1 MYVVIRKFR
10 GMQTTDEAAQRAVA
24 GIGPILK
31 ETPGFRAY
39 YVFEDSQGGGGSV
52 SLFESREVAEAAN
65 EKAIAWVRENLAEF
79 YDGGP
84 PEVTM
89 GEVRGSVTSD

>member
-10 GMQTTDEAAQRAVA
+10 NMRTTDEVAQRAVA

-39 YVFEDSQGGGGSV
+39 YVFEDSQGGGASV
-52 SLFESREVAEAAN
+52 SLFESREAAEAAN
-65 EKAIAWVRENLAEF
+65 EKAIAWVRENLADF
-79 YDGGP
+79 YDGQP

-89 GEVRGSVTSD
+89 GEVRGSVTA

>member
-10 GMQTTDEAAQRAVA
+10 GMRTTDEAARRVIE
-24 GIGPILK
+24 GLGPILRQA
-31 ETPGFRAY
+31 PGFRAY
-39 YVFEDSQGGGGSV
+39 HVFEDSQGGGGSV
-52 SLFESREVAEAAN
+52 SLFESREAAEAAN

-84 PEVTM
+84 PEVIM
-89 GEVRGSVTSD
+89 GEVRGSVTA